1 VNSKLLTAHD
11 WASTTLGA
19 VETWPKCL
27 VRYVSMILDMPT
39 PAIIFWGPDHTQI
52 YNAGYA
58 VIMGPRH
65 PRYFAAPYRECWP
78 DTYPVIYPWMQ
89 AVLAG
94 GMKEVEDSEFML
106 TRHGFAEEAYFTF
119 TFSPLRDDSGAIVG
133 ILQPVFEVTASVLSR
148 RRAETVRALAP
159 RADSLV
165 ALTDAALAALT
176 ANANDL
182 PFALIGLKTDDDLRI
197 VARTGMAA
205 DAATGGF
212 CAIAREVFASG
223 EARVVDD
230 LETLLGWTHHGPW
243 PESTE
248 LAYAL
253 PLRRSLTEQVYGV
266 AIFGVS
272 PRLVFDDCY
281 REFFEAVARELGA
294 NVSAFVAAQAVR
306 SSLEREHVART
317 EAESASRAKDE
328 FLAILGHELRNPL
341 APILTALHLMK
352 ESAPDTLVRERGV
365 IERQAGHLLRLVDD
379 LLDLS
384 RITRGMVRLDAQRV
398 ALADVVTSAL
408 EVVSPLIDRARHTL
422 HVELEP
428 DLLVDADVPR
438 MTQVFANLLSNAA
451 KYTKPGGDI
460 HVTARRDGDRV
471 EIRVRDNGIGIG
483 ADMLPRLFEMF
494 TQERQALDRSQG
506 GLGLG
511 LTIVRSLVGLH
522 GGTIEA
528 LSEGHHRGAE
538 LIVRLPVAAAV
549 AAQPIQELPTVAR
562 ASTTET
568 GARVLIIDDNEDA
581 AILLGEALAYRGYT
595 IRVVHDGP
603 SALAI
608 VDDYAPDIALLDIGL
623 PVMDGY
629 EVSRQLRLG
638 HPPERLRLI
647 ALTGY
652 GQPSD
657 RERTRSA
664 GFDEHLVKPVSIA
677 QVEAVLRKLRPET

>member
-1 VNSKLLTAHD
+1 MDAKVLAAHD
-11 WASTTLGA
+11 WATTTLGP
-19 VETWPKCL
+19 VESWPKTL
-27 VRYVSMILDMPT
+27 VGYVSMILEMPT
-39 PAIIFWGPDHTQI
+39 PAIIFWGPDQTQI

-78 DTYPVIYPWMQ
+78 ETYPIIYPWMQ
-89 AVLAG
+89 TVLAG
-94 GMKEVEDSEFML
+94 GIKEVEDTQITL

-119 TFSPLRDDSGAIVG
+119 TFSPLRDDSGAIAG

-182 PFALIGLKTDDDLRI
+182 PFALIALKTDGELEI

-212 CAIAREVFASG
+212 CEIAREVFASG
-223 EARVVDD
+223 EGRVLDE
-230 LETLLGWTHHGPW
+230 LESLLGWTHHGPW
-243 PESTE
+243 PEPTQ

-253 PLRRSLTEQVYGV
+253 PLRRSLAEQVYGV

-272 PRLVFDDCY
+272 PRLVFDDRY

-294 NVSAFVAAQAVR
+294 NVSAFVAAQSIR

-317 EAESASRAKDE
+317 EAEAANRAKDE

-352 ESAPDTLVRERGV
+352 ESAPDSLVRERGV
-365 IERQAGHLLRLVDD
+365 IERQAGHLMRLVDD

-384 RITRGMVRLDAQRV
+384 RITRGVVRLDAQRV
-398 ALADVVTSAL
+398 ALADVMNSAL

-438 MTQVFANLLSNAA
+438 MAQVFANLLSNAA

-460 HVTARRDGDRV
+460 HITARRDGDRV
-471 EIRVRDNGIGIG
+471 EIRIRDNGIGIG
-483 ADMLPRLFEMF
+483 PDMLPRLFQMF

-511 LTIVRSLVGLH
+511 LMIVRSLVGLH
-522 GGTIEA
+522 GGTVEA
-528 LSEGHHRGAE
+528 FSEGHHRGAE
-538 LIVRLPVAAAV
+538 LVVRLPVASAV
-549 AAQPIQELPTVAR
+549 VAVPGPELPSVVR
-562 ASTTET
+562 PIITER

-581 AILLGEALAYRGYT
+581 AILLGEALTHRGYT

-638 HPPERLRLI
+638 HPPERLRLV
-647 ALTGY
+647 AVTGY

-664 GFDEHLVKPVSIA
+664 GFDEHLVKPVSVSQI
-677 QVEAVLRKLRPET
+677 EAVLRKLRSET